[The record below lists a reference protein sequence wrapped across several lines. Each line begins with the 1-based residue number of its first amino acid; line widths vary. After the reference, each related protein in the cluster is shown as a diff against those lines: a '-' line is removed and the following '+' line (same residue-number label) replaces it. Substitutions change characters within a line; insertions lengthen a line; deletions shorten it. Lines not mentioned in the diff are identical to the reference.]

1 MKTDFLTVEEYINT
15 FPENIREILE
25 KIRGV
30 ILKVAPNA
38 EESISYSMPAYK
50 LNKKPLVYFAAFKNH
65 IGLYARYLGIKFLS
79 IVFWMDAGIWKICF
93 SEGCFVLYENN

>member
-25 KIRGV
+25 KIRNV
-30 ILKVAPNA
+30 ILKAAPNA
-38 EESISYSMPAYK
+38 EESISYGMPAYK

-65 IGLYARYLGIKFLS
+65 AVL
-79 IVFWMDAGIWKICF
+79 VFYQFGKHF
-93 SEGCFVLYENN
+93 SK